1 MNLADKV
8 ALVTGASRGIGRAIA
23 ETLGNAG
30 VKVAINYYGEGEAG
44 NAEEVV
50 KAIQSAGSDAI
61 AFEANVAD
69 MQEVEEMVGAV
80 ISTYGHIDI
89 LVNNAGITRDALLM
103 RMKEADWRAVIDIN
117 LTGVYYCT
125 KAIIRSMM
133 KQRQGKIINITS
145 VVGQM
150 GNPGQANYAAA
161 KAGVIGFTKTMAKEL
176 ASRNICV
183 NGIAPGFIE
192 TAMTDVLPEKAKN
205 ELIKSIPLGKLGQTQ
220 DIANVVKFLAS
231 SESDYITGQ
240 IINVDGGMV
249 MG

>member
-1 MNLADKV
+1 MNLVGKA
-8 ALVTGASRGIGRAIA
+8 AMVTGASRGIGRVVA

-30 VKVAINYYGEGEAG
+30 AKVIINYYGESEAE
-44 NAEEVV
+44 NAAKVV

-61 AFEANVAD
+61 AFAANVTD
-69 MQEVEEMVGAV
+69 RQEVEEMIKASL
-80 ISTYGHIDI
+80 STYGHVDI

-103 RMKEADWRAVIDIN
+103 RMKEEDWQAVIDTN

-176 ASRNICV
+176 APRNICV
-183 NGIAPGFIE
+183 NGVAPGFIE
-192 TAMTDVLPEKAKN
+192 TSMTDVLPEKVKS
-205 ELIKSIPLGKLGQTQ
+205 ELIKSIPLGKLGQAK
-220 DIANVVKFLAS
+220 DIANMVKFLAS

-240 IINVDGGMV
+240 IMNVDGGMV